1 MKLEDINKKS
11 IYKVPERYFD
21 QLPMRIQ
28 SQVDAQK
35 PANHF
40 TFSWNFAA
48 KIAVPALAMVLLLFY
63 FGIDNSNSGQ
73 STEQLLAMVDTEDII
88 AYLET
93 TDITTDEILEQIDF
107 STIELDFANEE
118 SMMEDIEMD
127 VEDMDIL
134 FDEFG
139 IDSEIL

>member
-1 MKLEDINKKS
+1 MKLEEINKKN
-11 IYKVPERYFD
+11 IYKVPDQYFD

-28 SQVDAQK
+28 SRVDAQK
-35 PANHF
+35 PVNRF

-48 KIAVPALAMVLLLFY
+48 KIAVPAMVLLLFY
-63 FGIDNSNSGQ
+63 FGIDNSNTGQ

-93 TDITTDEILEQIDF
+93 TDITTDEILEQIDL
-107 STIELDFANEE
+107 STIELDFADEE
-118 SMMEDIEMD
+118 SMMQDIEMD

-139 IDSEIL
+139 IESEIL